1 MNKDK
6 RERQANFT
14 LLEEKSLVELVLK
27 YGSIIENKETDSDI
41 WKKKSET
48 WELIDSAMV
57 VSSGIQRGSKA
68 LKNKWE
74 KIKRN
79 VKQRLAEEKKE
90 MYKTG
95 GGVVKTFKKIEY
107 FDSIIELLGVS
118 ATGLASNF
126 DSDVVDSSLNNLKH
140 TTSTTVDNNEVDD
153 LLFELEGINSPNMFD
168 DSELFNQSSLNV
180 VTVEQLEVTPITSRK
195 PPNWENWTP
204 ASLRQPVS
212 DELVTGKKKL
222 ISGVV
227 NKNKRQRK
235 MHNDVASKKK
245 DVYEEQLQLIE
256 VEKERGC
263 MRFEWEKLEHE
274 LKVEALRLEIEI
286 KKKTLSNLS

>member
-1 MNKDK
+1 
-6 RERQANFT
+6 
-14 LLEEKSLVELVLK
+14 
-27 YGSIIENKETDSDI
+27 
-41 WKKKSET
+41 
-48 WELIDSAMV
+48 
-57 VSSGIQRGSKA
+57 GSKA

-90 MYKTG
+90 IYKTG
-95 GGVVKTFKKIEY
+95 GNVVKTFKKIEY
-107 FDSIIELLGVS
+107 FDRIIELLGVS

-126 DSDVVDSSLNNLKH
+126 DSDVVDSSLNNLRQ
-140 TTSTTVDNNEVDD
+140 TTSTTVDNNEV
-153 LLFELEGINSPNMFD
+153 
-168 DSELFNQSSLNV
+168 
-180 VTVEQLEVTPITSRK
+180 VTVEKLEVTPSTSRK

-222 ISGVV
+222 ISGGV

-235 MHNDVASKKK
+235 MHYDVASKKK

-256 VEKERGC
+256 VEKKRGC

-286 KKKTLSNLS
+286 KKKTLSNLSHFYIL